1 MKTLKIVGG
10 NRLAGSVKAGSAKNA
25 VLPIMAASI
34 LSKGEV
40 LLTNCPRLTDVDN
53 MMEILRTLGCRA
65 QWVGNDV
72 LIDASHADGFVMPEG
87 LSKEI
92 RSSIFMLGPI
102 LARHGQ
108 AAFTYPGGCEIG
120 LRPIDLHLSGLK
132 TLGAT
137 VSEDGGLIHCAG
149 RLRGATVHLDY
160 PSVGATEN
168 IMMAAV
174 MASGTTII
182 TNAAREPEVEDLA
195 VFVNQMGG
203 KIRGAGGD
211 TIVIE
216 GVDSFHG
223 IEYQPMTDRIVAGT
237 LLCAA
242 VITRGDIYVPDA
254 NYKDMAAVVSKLRE
268 TGADI
273 EYGQSGIRLRCDGLP
288 KPIRAVE
295 TRPYPGFP
303 TDMQAQVMAMLTT
316 CDGASAV
323 TENVFENRFGHVSE
337 LKRMGADIEVH
348 DRVAIVRGVPRL
360 KGARVC
366 SRDLRGGA
374 ALVLAGLMAHGE
386 TIVDNVKYVDRG
398 YDCIEGM
405 LCSVGA
411 QIERS

>member
-1 MKTLKIVGG
+1 MSSLKIVGG
-10 NRLAGSVKAGSAKNA
+10 NRLAGSVCAGAAKNA

-34 LSKGEV
+34 LSSGEV
-40 LLTNCPRLTDVDN
+40 YLTKCPRLTDVDN
-53 MMEILRTLGCRA
+53 MMGILQTLGCRA
-65 QWVGNDV
+65 ERVGEDIV
-72 LIDASHADGFVMPEG
+72 IDASHADGFEMPEG

-108 AAFTYPGGCEIG
+108 ATFTYPGGCEIG

-132 TLGAT
+132 TLGAK
-137 VSEDGGLIHCAG
+137 VSEEGGLIHCSG
-149 RLRGATVHLDY
+149 KLRGATVHLDY

-174 MASGTTII
+174 TAQGTTVI

-195 VFVNQMGG
+195 IFINRMGG
-203 KIRGAGGD
+203 RVSGAGGD

-216 GVDSFHG
+216 GVEKLHG
-223 IEYQPMTDRIVAGT
+223 VLYQPMTDRIVAGT

-254 NYKDMAAVVSKLRE
+254 NAQDMAAVVSKLRE
-268 TGADI
+268 TGA
-273 EYGQSGIRLRCDGLP
+273 EVTYGLRGIRLRCDKTP
-288 KPIRAVE
+288 KSIRTVE

-303 TDMQAQVMAMLTT
+303 TDMQAQMMAMLTT
-316 CDGASAV
+316 CEGAAAV
-323 TENVFENRFGHVSE
+323 TENVFENRFGHISE

-348 DRVAIVRGVPRL
+348 DHVALVRGVPKL
-360 KGARVC
+360 LAARVC

-374 ALVLAGLMAHGE
+374 ALVLAGLMAQGE
-386 TIVDNVKYVDRG
+386 TQVDNLQYIDRG
-398 YDCIEGM
+398 YDRFEEM
-405 LCSVGA
+405 LRSVGA
-411 QIERS
+411 NIRRL